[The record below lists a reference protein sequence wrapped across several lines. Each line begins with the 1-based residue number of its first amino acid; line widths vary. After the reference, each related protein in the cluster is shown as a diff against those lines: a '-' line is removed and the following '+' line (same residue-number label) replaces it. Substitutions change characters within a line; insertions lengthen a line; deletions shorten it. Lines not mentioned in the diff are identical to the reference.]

1 MGEIFVGPD
10 FNKLPYSLCLQGD
23 KGHLMPLHQKSFR
36 LFVLL
41 PLFSCWTLV
50 IKHANSWKMIA
61 LEVGLNPGPSKHI
74 YKAAALSTMLRL
86 LVNEKANSSPPP
98 LFRLRYVRMNG
109 VTVNHF
115 LFAYISDDGTSCPCS
130 TAVNRFFCL
139 HFRWWVQ
146 LPQLLMLNSWTRT
159 IAKLWSSLELS
170 SFFWHATFQELC
182 SIFMR

>member
-1 MGEIFVGPD
+1 
-10 FNKLPYSLCLQGD
+10 
-23 KGHLMPLHQKSFR
+23 
-36 LFVLL
+36 
-41 PLFSCWTLV
+41 
-50 IKHANSWKMIA
+50 MIA

-130 TAVNRFFCL
+130 TAVNRFFVYILDDGSSCRSCSCSTAERGQSPSFGPL
-139 HFRWWVQ
+139 WNCHHFSGMQ
-146 LPQLLMLNSWTRT
+146 HSKSCAQFS
-159 IAKLWSSLELS
+159 
-170 SFFWHATFQELC
+170 
-182 SIFMR
+182 